1 MNKISSIE
9 TKKLENLYKQNKF
22 NELEKETKKLLEIEN
37 DNIILLNI
45 LGVVYLKK
53 KYLRHFLTTFSLNK
67 EVNHHNCQ
75 LEHKFYIFDKYL

>member
-37 DNIILLNI
+37 DNIILTKINFVTKTLLLI
-45 LGVVYLKK
+45 FFRY
-53 KYLRHFLTTFSLNK
+53 
-67 EVNHHNCQ
+67 
-75 LEHKFYIFDKYL
+75 FYFFQ